1 MAMEMEDFKFP
12 DEEEND
18 EVTSEVPSKEELN
31 AAPDIEIEIE
41 DDTPEQDRGREAVS
55 PEEVKKIELE
65 TDELDAY
72 SKQAK
77 DKLIKM
83 KRVWHD
89 ERRAKEQAMREN
101 QEAVAL
107 AKRLIEENKKLR
119 TTLDTG
125 GKQYAETLQNA
136 ATLELEIAKR
146 AYREAYDAGDADKI
160 VEAQEAMQN
169 ATLKVAQAK
178 NFRPPSLQEEREDV
192 QTQVERYDAPP
203 PPDQRVLEWRD
214 RNAWFGPNRSM
225 TAYAL
230 GLHEE
235 MRDGGV
241 AVGSDEYYA
250 TLDKTMRKR
259 FPEYFESIGEKPRKK
274 KDKGEDTRTKPSTVV
289 APATRSTASNKIR
302 LSASQVQLAKK
313 LGLTPEQYALAQ
325 RKLENQNG

>member
-1 MAMEMEDFKFP
+1 MDNDEFHFP
-12 DEEEND
+12 DEIENEAETPEI
-18 EVTSEVPSKEELN
+18 EVEIEGADDT
-31 AAPDIEIEIE
+31 IEIEIE
-41 DDTPEQDRGREAVS
+41 DDTPEEDRGREAVS

-89 ERRAKEQAMREN
+89 ERRAKEQALREN
-101 QEAVAL
+101 QEAIAL
-107 AKRLIEENKKLR
+107 TKRLMEENQKLR
-119 TTLDTG
+119 STLNTG
-125 GKQYAETLQNA
+125 GQQYAETLQNA

-146 AYREAYDAGDADKI
+146 AYKEAYDAGDSDKL
-160 VEAQEAMQN
+160 VDAQEAMQN
-169 ATLKVAQAK
+169 ASLKLAQAK
-178 NFRPPSLQEEREDV
+178 NFRAPTVQEEEVVV
-192 QTQVERYDAPP
+192 QPQTERYNSPP
-203 PPDQRVLEWRD
+203 PPDPKVLDWRD
-214 RNAWFGPNRSM
+214 RNPWFGPNRSM

-235 MRDGGV
+235 MRDGGTE
-241 AVGSDEYYA
+241 VGSDEYYA

-259 FPEYFESIGEKPRKK
+259 FPEYFESIGEKPKK
-274 KDKGEDTRTKPSTVV
+274 KKEKAEESRTKPSTVV

-313 LGLTPEQYALAQ
+313 LGLTPEQYALEQ
-325 RKLENQNG
+325 RKLES

>member
-1 MAMEMEDFKFP
+1 MDNDEFKFP
-12 DEEEND
+12 DEQVED
-18 EVTSEVPSKEELN
+18 ETPEVKVEIDEDDDS
-31 AAPDIEIEIE
+31 IEIEIE
-41 DDTPEQDRGREAVS
+41 DDTPEADRGRQAVS

-65 TDELDAY
+65 TNELDAY

-89 ERRAKEQAMREN
+89 ERRAKEQALREN
-101 QEAVAL
+101 QEAIAL
-107 AKRLIEENKKLR
+107 TKRLMEENQKLR
-119 TTLDTG
+119 STLNTG
-125 GKQYAETLQNA
+125 GQQYAETLQNA

-146 AYREAYDAGDADKI
+146 AYKEAYDAGDSDKL
-160 VEAQEAMQN
+160 VDAQEAMQN
-169 ATLKVAQAK
+169 ASLKLAQAK
-178 NFRPPSLQEEREDV
+178 NFRAPTVQEEEVVV
-192 QTQVERYDAPP
+192 QPQTERYNSPP
-203 PPDQRVLEWRD
+203 PPDPKVLDWRD
-214 RNAWFGPNRSM
+214 SNPWFGPNRSM

-241 AVGSDEYYA
+241 EVGSDEYYA

-259 FPEYFESIGEKPRKK
+259 FPEYFESIGEKPKK
-274 KDKGEDTRTKPSTVV
+274 KKAKAEEPRTKPSTVV

-325 RKLENQNG
+325 RKLES